1 MYLMTIMTF
10 GLVGLRRHES
20 WDFVAFT
27 VYNLQT
33 CILFNVFN
41 LWGPLNQNITWDIGN
56 FPPPPTPHP
65 PQSTLSSAFDRC
77 HLGFG

>member
-33 CILFNVFN
+33 CILFYFFN
-41 LWGPLNQNITWDIGN
+41 LWGPLNQNITWDIEN
-56 FPPPPTPHP
+56 FNLVPPPPP
-65 PQSTLSSAFDRC
+65 PPPPVYTKFRL
-77 HLGFG
+77 